1 MYIYLWYFG
10 TCNKQVHLR
19 TFSHYWEI
27 NLKVFCSITLQSSQ
41 WSNVPLWACSYE
53 PYMVFVPS

>member
-1 MYIYLWYFG
+1 MNVHLF
-10 TCNKQVHLR
+10 TMVLCNKQVHLR
-19 TFSHYWEI
+19 SFSHYWEI
-27 NLKVFCSITLQSSQ
+27 NLKVFSSITLQSSQ